1 MAVGAGVIDPLRAHA
16 MVVHGGVSRM
26 KGLPPTT
33 FGVFV

>member
-1 MAVGAGVIDPLRAHA
+1 MAVGAGVIDPLR
-16 MVVHGGVSRM
+16 VVHGGVSRM